1 MFRLS
6 GLYFAFLP
14 RSAAF
19 VESFPPLFWGEAGES
34 SFLLS
39 GMERIGEGQRGS
51 GGKRGEGTL
60 RQGRRKRESCGR
72 AWESGGGKR
81 RDVEERRKERR
92 GGGETTRDAK
102 ERRGF
107 FGEAQKV
114 KGKRSRTGGIRKW
127 GRQGDAG
134 GRRFSGAESA
144 EAGDLPGAAA
154 LSKGCVPPA
163 APSLDGPGLGRGRN
177 GRVSGRIRLLF
188 YRRVRCVSG
197 GGRLQS
203 PYSGRYRPDLPQGRG
218 P

>member
-19 VESFPPLFWGEAGES
+19 VESFPPLF
-34 SFLLS
+34 
-39 GMERIGEGQRGS
+39 R
-51 GGKRGEGTL
+51 
-60 RQGRRKRESCGR
+60 
-72 AWESGGGKR
+72 
-81 RDVEERRKERR
+81 
-92 GGGETTRDAK
+92 
-102 ERRGF
+102 
-107 FGEAQKV
+107 
-114 KGKRSRTGGIRKW
+114 
-127 GRQGDAG
+127 G
-134 GRRFSGAESA
+134 GRRGPEICRRAESA
-144 EAGDLPGAAA
+144 EAGRRGEREAAGESPGNASMFRTGAAGRRRRRRKSGGMA
-154 LSKGCVPPA
+154 GGVAEKGGTGRKPA
-163 APSLDGPGLGRGRN
+163 EVRHKKRGENRESGREKQEGGTVFRRADGIREGDVGGRKRRVGGRKAGDWPVRREAAGGCGPGLGRGRN

>member
-19 VESFPPLFWGEAGES
+19 VESFPPLFRGGRRGPEICRGRNPQRPGICRGSSGRRLRGKARSSPGRRGES
-34 SFLLS
+34 SFSLS
-39 GMERIGEGQRGS
+39 GMERIGDGQR
-51 GGKRGEGTL
+51 
-60 RQGRRKRESCGR
+60 
-72 AWESGGGKR
+72 ESGGERREREGGDIGGRKR
-81 RDVEERRKERR
+81 RVGGRKAGDWPVRR
-92 GGGETTRDAK
+92 
-102 ERRGF
+102 
-107 FGEAQKV
+107 EA
-114 KGKRSRTGGIRKW
+114 
-127 GRQGDAG
+127 AG
-134 GRRFSGAESA
+134 G
-144 EAGDLPGAAA
+144 
-154 LSKGCVPPA
+154 C
-163 APSLDGPGLGRGRN
+163 GPGLGRGRN